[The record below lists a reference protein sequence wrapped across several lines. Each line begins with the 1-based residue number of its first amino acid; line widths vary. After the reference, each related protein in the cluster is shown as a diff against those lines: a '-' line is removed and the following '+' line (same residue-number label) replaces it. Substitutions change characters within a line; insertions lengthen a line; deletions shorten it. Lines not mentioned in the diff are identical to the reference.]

1 MRATKGGM
9 DAGVGEVVGVVFQDA
24 VVGVDEVD
32 GVVGVGG
39 VGVDGEGVGM
49 VGVDEEV
56 DIIVCNKSL

>member
-1 MRATKGGM
+1 M

>member
-24 VVGVDEVD
+24 VVGVV

>member
-1 MRATKGGM
+1 M

-24 VVGVDEVD
+24 VDGVD
-32 GVVGVGG
+32 GVGG